1 MPPRTLAP
9 VPSPTATSSSA
20 PSAGTRPGVPA
31 QSRDLLAGSARELLA
46 AGAADDPETRYAR
59 AHLAALRASAA
70 VLAARAGAR
79 PGQPR
84 RSARVRSA
92 WVLLAEVA
100 PELAEWAAFFAAGAG
115 KRAAA
120 EAGLRG
126 VVTAREADD
135 LVREAEAFLALV
147 ARALGVAH
155 QPALGADP
163 AAVGM
168 PVRETPRYAD
178 RGTHGDR
185 ADRATPAGRAT
196 CATPAGPAGRGTDRG
211 TADRGPAAPAPSAGR
226 AATAPGRPVPRAS

>member
-1 MPPRTLAP
+1 VPPRTLAP

-20 PSAGTRPGVPA
+20 PPAGTRPGVPA

-135 LVREAEAFLALV
+135 LVREAETFLALV

-185 ADRATPAGRAT
+185 ADRADRAT
-196 CATPAGPAGRGTDRG
+196 PAGRGTDRG
-211 TADRGPAAPAPSAGR
+211 TADRGSAAPAPSAGR